1 MHHHHQRPCQN
12 ACLCRQRCACSL
24 LIRPRRLLIGL
35 VRGLFDFVSVG
46 STSSSSTTSQGFF
59 NPFGLREIAAHPP
72 HMTTTLPVCLRRCAL
87 SHPAH
92 PISPLDS
99 TPHLR
104 YPTSHSTSSQ
114 AIVRSTAHSARPL
127 VCTAGGFSAACF
139 RVCLRFLVLRV
150 SSGSSSS
157 AIVHQFGRRVRR
169 VHREASCI
177 VARYVPTASFLP
189 RFVYVTRLASRDGV
203 THGTMVKYVYFA
215 VSLATQHVNL
225 PKFTF

>member
-1 MHHHHQRPCQN
+1 M
-12 ACLCRQRCACSL
+12 
-24 LIRPRRLLIGL
+24 IRPRGLLIGL

-114 AIVRSTAHSARPL
+114 AIVRSTAHSARPF
-127 VCTAGGFSAACF
+127 VCTAQA
-139 RVCLRFLVLRV
+139 V
-150 SSGSSSS
+150 
-157 AIVHQFGRRVRR
+157 
-169 VHREASCI
+169 
-177 VARYVPTASFLP
+177 FLP
-189 RFVYVTRLASRDGV
+189 RAFEFAYASWFYEYLLVRLRLQS
-203 THGTMVKYVYFA
+203 YI
-215 VSLATQHVNL
+215 NL
-225 PKFTF
+225 GGE